1 MRKILSAIRA
11 CVVSACLAS
20 VLAFVACSNDIDSA
34 STTAGMDN
42 SADDDMVLND
52 NDGKSD
58 KTNRKDTNTGSGS
71 DSSGGTVKDFGDN
84 FIRGFDAS
92 AVDYFENVYASSNT
106 WTDKNWY
113 DSDGS
118 KDIFALLAD
127 HGFNT
132 IRLRVWVDPM
142 VTSTISNDS
151 VWPTSTSVENAWKN
165 GDCTKERAARL
176 AKRAKAAGMKV
187 LLDFHLSDYWTDP
200 SVQLIPKSWQSV
212 TSAGEMKEKLTSHI
226 TEVLQYMKDN
236 SVTPDY
242 VQVGNEIDRGMLVDA
257 SVDAGT
263 SPKTATSAASSISG
277 GINSENFKTYL
288 KAGCAAVRDFDEDIK
303 IIIHITAKNSDR
315 FAKVEASGADYDIIG
330 LSYYSWEN
338 HGTMDELI
346 AKIGNLESTYSKKVM
361 VVETSF
367 AALDY
372 GDSDDMTQAATNLSA
387 KNYSDVTIESNA
399 VVPSE
404 DVQKAI
410 LRHTM
415 QEVYGAGGIGI
426 CIWGGE
432 RRDYQYGL
440 FDWDGNTY
448 KAIDAFNYKPSDGYP
463 AENSSDGNSSEDTG
477 GGTEESYDEMTLTL
491 KFDGFTIA
499 GGSVNVNYGADSGTY
514 ADASGEVSSDGT
526 SATAKLSKTYANSS
540 NWFNNITITVK
551 NSSGTTVD
559 VEYTNYF
566 EFNASGA
573 ELKVN
578 AGSAKKTFT
587 INFDGFTIVGGSV
600 EGVKFSNAWAN
611 SSSEWENTN
620 ITTPTVTV
628 ATDGKSAS
636 FTVEKSQ
643 LTTEKTEF
651 YIDWSGVT
659 VKDSSSNAVTLAS
672 VSDDYKN
679 KWYGWS
685 DGPWEYT
692 LQGDTGGGTEADT
705 MTVTLVFD
713 DFECTYMKLW
723 YGDSSGEDVEV
734 TLADD
739 KKSATFIAKKS
750 FANDSGWYGN
760 MSLHNVW
767 NGNTDLSNKLA
778 AASGSNLYF
787 EFNAAG
793 TTIHLVDNSASS
805 NGD

>member
-20 VLAFVACSNDIDSA
+20 VLAFAACSNDIDSA

-58 KTNRKDTNTGSGS
+58 KANRNDTNTGSGS

-132 IRLRVWVDPM
+132 IRLRVWVDPT

-212 TSAGEMKEKLTSHI
+212 TSASEMKEKLTSHI

-315 FAKVEASGADYDIIG
+315 FSYVKNSGADYDIIG

-338 HGTMDELI
+338 HGTIDELVT
-346 AKIGNLESTYSKKVM
+346 KIGNLESTYSKKVM

-432 RRDYQYGL
+432 RRDYQFGL

-463 AENSSDGNSSEDTG
+463 AEDASDEGGSEENTGENAGSNSSTDEENNGDTTENETLPYTATSFPFEKSYT
-477 GGTEESYDEMTLTL
+477 GTGSNETFLTKES
-491 KFDGFTIA
+491 FA
-499 GGSVNVNYGADSGTY
+499 NV
-514 ADASGEVSSDGT
+514 
-526 SATAKLSKTYANSS
+526 
-540 NWFNNITITVK
+540 
-551 NSSGTTVD
+551 SGTTV
-559 VEYTNYF
+559 
-566 EFNASGA
+566 
-573 ELKVN
+573 
-578 AGSAKKTFT
+578 
-587 INFDGFTIVGGSV
+587 
-600 EGVKFSNAWAN
+600 
-611 SSSEWENTN
+611 
-620 ITTPTVTV
+620 TV
-628 ATDGKSAS
+628 A
-636 FTVEKSQ
+636 FT
-643 LTTEKTEF
+643 
-651 YIDWSGVT
+651 W
-659 VKDSSSNAVTLAS
+659 
-672 VSDDYKN
+672 
-679 KWYGWS
+679 
-685 DGPWEYT
+685 
-692 LQGDTGGGTEADT
+692 
-705 MTVTLVFD
+705 
-713 DFECTYMKLW
+713 
-723 YGDSSGEDVEV
+723 
-734 TLADD
+734 
-739 KKSATFIAKKS
+739 
-750 FANDSGWYGN
+750 
-760 MSLHNVW
+760 
-767 NGNTDLSNKLA
+767 
-778 AASGSNLYF
+778 ASGSGNPWF
-787 EFNAAG
+787 GVGDSWPTVSWNGSTASG
-793 TTIHLVDNSASS
+793 TTTVEELKSNDLVIGAPSGAGFTVTISIE
-805 NGD
+805 

>member
-20 VLAFVACSNDIDSA
+20 VLAFAACSNDIDSA

-58 KTNRKDTNTGSGS
+58 KANRNDTNTGSGS

-132 IRLRVWVDPM
+132 IRLRVWVDPT

-165 GDCTKERAARL
+165 GDCTKERATRL

-212 TSAGEMKEKLTSHI
+212 TSADEMKEKLTSHI

-257 SVDAGT
+257 SVDADT

-315 FAKVEASGADYDIIG
+315 FSYVKNSGADYDIIG

-338 HGTMDELI
+338 HGTIDELVT
-346 AKIGNLESTYSKKVM
+346 KIGNLESTYSKKVM

-432 RRDYQYGL
+432 RRDYQFGL

-463 AENSSDGNSSEDTG
+463 AENASDAGGSEENEKT
-477 GGTEESYDEMTLTL
+477 MTLTL
-491 KFDGFTIA
+491 SFPENSSAASVSVKYWAADGSDSSSDTKKATVSSNSASVTLSNSYSSGWGFNGTVTIYDSSSNDITSNFTLND
-499 GGSVNVNYGADSGTY
+499 SENYGTCSKFWFKFTEGGTQEF
-514 ADASGEVSSDGT
+514 SFTETVSSSDNT
-526 SATAKLSKTYANSS
+526 EESAGSNSS
-540 NWFNNITITVK
+540 TDEENNGDTTENETLPYTATSFPFEKSYTGTGSNETFLTKESFANV
-551 NSSGTTVD
+551 SGTTVT
-559 VEYTNYF
+559 VAFTW
-566 EFNASGA
+566 ASGEGNPWFGVGDSWPTVSWNGSTA
-573 ELKVN
+573 SGTTTVEELKSNDLVIG
-578 AGSAKKTFT
+578 APSGA
-587 INFDGFTIVGGSV
+587 GFT
-600 EGVKFSNAWAN
+600 
-611 SSSEWENTN
+611 
-620 ITTPTVTV
+620 VTI
-628 ATDGKSAS
+628 SI
-636 FTVEKSQ
+636 E
-643 LTTEKTEF
+643 
-651 YIDWSGVT
+651 
-659 VKDSSSNAVTLAS
+659 
-672 VSDDYKN
+672 
-679 KWYGWS
+679 
-685 DGPWEYT
+685 
-692 LQGDTGGGTEADT
+692 
-705 MTVTLVFD
+705 
-713 DFECTYMKLW
+713 
-723 YGDSSGEDVEV
+723 
-734 TLADD
+734 
-739 KKSATFIAKKS
+739 
-750 FANDSGWYGN
+750 
-760 MSLHNVW
+760 
-767 NGNTDLSNKLA
+767 
-778 AASGSNLYF
+778 
-787 EFNAAG
+787 
-793 TTIHLVDNSASS
+793 
-805 NGD
+805 

>member
-20 VLAFVACSNDIDSA
+20 VLAFAACSNDIDSA

-58 KTNRKDTNTGSGS
+58 KTNRKDTNTDSGS

-132 IRLRVWVDPM
+132 IRLRVWVDPT

-151 VWPTSTSVENAWKN
+151 VWPTSTSVKNAWKN

-236 SVTPDY
+236 SVMPDY
-242 VQVGNEIDRGMLVDA
+242 VQVGNEIDKGMLVDA

-277 GINSENFKTYL
+277 GIKSENFKTYL

-315 FAKVEASGADYDIIG
+315 FSYVKNSGADYDIIG

-338 HGTMDELI
+338 HGTIDELVT
-346 AKIGNLESTYSKKVM
+346 KIGNLESTYSKKVM

-463 AENSSDGNSSEDTG
+463 AEDASDAGGSEENEKT
-477 GGTEESYDEMTLTL
+477 MTLTL
-491 KFDGFTIA
+491 SFPENSSAASVSVKYWAADG
-499 GGSVNVNYGADSGTY
+499 SDSSSDTKT
-514 ADASGEVSSDGT
+514 ATVSSN
-526 SATAKLSKTYANSS
+526 SASVTLSNSYS
-540 NWFNNITITVK
+540 SDWGFHGTVK
-551 NSSGTTVD
+551 IYDSSSKDITSNFTLNDSEYGTCSKFRFAFSEGGTQEFSFTETGSSSDNTETDTENTIFTDTVSVTGSFVKYVAPEKFSGLTISTLKVD
-559 VEYTNYF
+559 VANV
-566 EFNASGA
+566 SGSGSWWWNMSYEDSWDSDI
-573 ELKVN
+573 ELKDYWN
-578 AGSAKKTFT
+578 ADISGYRYTTSDATEIQNFITGGIWFAGLSGLSA
-587 INFDGFTIVGGSV
+587 
-600 EGVKFSNAWAN
+600 
-611 SSSEWENTN
+611 
-620 ITTPTVTV
+620 TVTV
-628 ATDGKSAS
+628 TY
-636 FTVEKSQ
+636 
-643 LTTEKTEF
+643 TE
-651 YIDWSGVT
+651 
-659 VKDSSSNAVTLAS
+659 
-672 VSDDYKN
+672 
-679 KWYGWS
+679 
-685 DGPWEYT
+685 
-692 LQGDTGGGTEADT
+692 
-705 MTVTLVFD
+705 
-713 DFECTYMKLW
+713 
-723 YGDSSGEDVEV
+723 
-734 TLADD
+734 
-739 KKSATFIAKKS
+739 
-750 FANDSGWYGN
+750 
-760 MSLHNVW
+760 
-767 NGNTDLSNKLA
+767 
-778 AASGSNLYF
+778 
-787 EFNAAG
+787 
-793 TTIHLVDNSASS
+793 
-805 NGD
+805 